1 MKSKYI
7 RAIGIDLG
15 PASSFV
21 SDRHNLLVSED
32 TARRKTT

>member
-21 SDRHNLLVSED
+21 SDRHNLLMNED
-32 TARRKTT
+32 TAWRKTT

>member
-1 MKSKYI
+1 LKSKYI

-15 PASSFV
+15 PVSSIV
-21 SDRHNLLVSED
+21 SDRYNLLVSED